1 MADMDKKEMEAAV
14 ESISFASGE
23 PVNIERICVALAI
36 DRPTAERI
44 LQGLMD
50 YYAYE
55 RRGMRLLKIEDCW
68 QLCSAPDYAE
78 AIRRAFEIR
87 NPAKLSQPALEVLT
101 IIAYYQPVTRAYVDQ
116 IRGVDSSYTMS
127 LLIDRG
133 MIEECGRLQV
143 PGRPR
148 QYRTTKQFL
157 RSFHLSSLDELPAM
171 PDMGNDGQMRLN
183 EVGEVVDAAEGVEPD
198 TERTEEV

>member
-1 MADMDKKEMEAAV
+1 MADMDKKEIEAAV
-14 ESISFASGE
+14 ESILFASGE

-87 NPAKLSQPALEVLT
+87 KPAKLSQPALEVLT

-157 RSFHLSSLDELPAM
+157 RSFHLNSLDELPAM

>member
-14 ESISFASGE
+14 ESILFASGE

-87 NPAKLSQPALEVLT
+87 TPAKLSQPALEVLT

>member
-14 ESISFASGE
+14 ESILFASGE

-55 RRGMRLLKIEDCW
+55 RRGMRLLKIEECW

-87 NPAKLSQPALEVLT
+87 KPAKLSQPALEVLT

>member
-14 ESISFASGE
+14 ESILFASGE

-68 QLCSAPDYAE
+68 QHCSAPDYAE

-87 NPAKLSQPALEVLT
+87 KPAKLSQPALEVLT

>member
-14 ESISFASGE
+14 ESILFASGE

-87 NPAKLSQPALEVLT
+87 KPAKLSQPALEVLT

-116 IRGVDSSYTMS
+116 IRGVDSSYTVS

>member
-1 MADMDKKEMEAAV
+1 MDKKEMEAAV
-14 ESISFASGE
+14 ESILFASGE

-36 DRPTAERI
+36 DRLTAERI

-87 NPAKLSQPALEVLT
+87 KPAKLSQPALEVLT

-143 PGRPR
+143 TGRPR